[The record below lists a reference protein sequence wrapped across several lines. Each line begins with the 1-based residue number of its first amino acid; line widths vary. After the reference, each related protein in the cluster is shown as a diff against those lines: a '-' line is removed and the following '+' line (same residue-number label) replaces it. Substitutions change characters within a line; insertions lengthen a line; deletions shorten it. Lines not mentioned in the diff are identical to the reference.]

1 MCYLVV
7 VVVVFNQMMC
17 SFQVSSRK
25 SERMC
30 GQERA
35 GLSSEKEDAIHSA
48 SLGPPQLCEKT
59 SAAWHL
65 LRSQEVGMVW
75 SLPGVTWRNFHIHEL
90 LVLFVGHETALEACQ
105 LLAFSLLPRREG
117 TGNPCRLKRKIIA
130 ELSKEVEGV
139 SCPVVKWFMLLCAW
153 CALLSSFFCI
163 LRKERRAVPSPVS
176 LPQPR
181 FPGKGNPWGRR
192 EKSVQ
197 APAGRFAC
205 Y

>member
-1 MCYLVV
+1 MVGTCFLTVSKEFPQLHSLPMCYLVV

-65 LRSQEVGMVW
+65 LRSQEVGMV
-75 SLPGVTWRNFHIHEL
+75 
-90 LVLFVGHETALEACQ
+90 
-105 LLAFSLLPRREG
+105 
-117 TGNPCRLKRKIIA
+117 
-130 ELSKEVEGV
+130 
-139 SCPVVKWFMLLCAW
+139 
-153 CALLSSFFCI
+153 
-163 LRKERRAVPSPVS
+163 
-176 LPQPR
+176 
-181 FPGKGNPWGRR
+181 
-192 EKSVQ
+192 
-197 APAGRFAC
+197 
-205 Y
+205 